1 MEVATVVVEKDCRA
15 KSTPILKN
23 GTSQCNTLH
32 YNTIPCSKV
41 V

>member
-23 GTSQCNTLH
+23 GTSQCNTLQ
-32 YNTIPCSKV
+32 YNTILCSKV